1 MKMRPVLLGIVIV
14 AGLILLF
21 VISVFIAH
29 FVKGDQGGL
38 VAGQGIGVVVVK
50 GIILDSSETIKQLHD
65 FRNNQN
71 VKAVVLRIDSPGGV
85 VGPAQEIYEEVK
97 KLTAKKKVI
106 VSMGSVAASGGYYI
120 AAPANRIFANPG
132 TVTGSIGVLMKLSNI
147 EGLLG
152 RIGLKSFILKS
163 GKFKDAGSPLRP
175 MTREERAIMQSVID
189 SMHGQFIRA
198 VAEGRKLPLDVVTRL
213 ADGRIFSGEQ
223 ALNLKLIDKLGNLQD
238 AVAEAGKMSGIKG
251 EPEVIYPPEKKS
263 FLRDLLIE
271 GVVGSIGG
279 LVGRETGGN
288 ARYEIEGVRGLQ

>member
-1 MKMRPVLLGIVIV
+1 MKMRPVLISIVILAAV
-14 AGLILLF
+14 VFLF
-21 VISVFIAH
+21 VISLFIAH
-29 FVKGDQGGL
+29 FFKGGQGGV
-38 VAGQGIGVVVVK
+38 VAGPSVAVLVVK

-65 FRNNQN
+65 FRKNKN

-85 VGPAQEIYEEVK
+85 VAPAQEIYEEVK
-97 KLTAKKKVI
+97 KLAAKKTVV

-163 GKFKDAGSPLRP
+163 GRFKDAGSPLRP

-198 VAEGRKLPLDVVTRL
+198 VAEGRKLPLEAVTRL

-223 ALNLKLIDKLGNLQD
+223 ALKLKLVDRLGNLQD
-238 AVAEAGKMSGIKG
+238 AVTEAGKLAGIKG

-271 GVVGSIGG
+271 GLAGTVGG
-279 LVGRETGGN
+279 LVGLEPGVN
-288 ARYEIEGVRGLQ
+288 ARYEIEGVRVLQ